1 MRSSTRV
8 RGTAFVPQQILPP
21 KITDREAA
29 ERFSAVILP
38 YTAKQLANAAGRTV
52 EAAKEWIAGSR
63 MPSGASLI
71 NMARALPCVLK
82 WINEEA
88 QAGHR
93 AAMARS
99 DDSVVSALRK
109 LKDATGPEG
118 DAVRAILNELAG
130 GRRHD

>member
-1 MRSSTRV
+1 
-8 RGTAFVPQQILPP
+8 LPP
-21 KITDREAA
+21 RISDREAA
-29 ERFSAVILP
+29 ERFSAVILGF
-38 YTAKQLANAAGRTV
+38 TAKQLAHASGRTV

-71 NMARALPCVLK
+71 NMARSLPCVLR

-99 DDSVVSALRK
+99 DDSVLSALRK
-109 LKDATGPEG
+109 LKDAAGPEG
-118 DAVRAILNELAG
+118 DAVRAILRELGKGAE
-130 GRRHD
+130 